1 MFARP
6 RGRAPRRRRGRRER
20 RTLSPHISSRPTSVP
35 PPPAPPPPPELGGG
49 AAAVTLSMTDV
60 AGDAPATSEQTSVYV
75 SVPTAV
81 GLTVWE
87 PLVGKGPDQLPDA
100 VQPEAFEEDQVI
112 VVEAPL
118 TMVFEARV
126 NVGAAG
132 GGPVTVN
139 VSDVACELPPE
150 LEHTM

>member
-1 MFARP
+1 MT
-6 RGRAPRRRRGRRER
+6 E
-20 RTLSPHISSRPTSVP
+20 SV
-35 PPPAPPPPPELGGG
+35 
-49 AAAVTLSMTDV
+49 TDV
-60 AGDAPATSEQTSVYV
+60 AGELPAPFAHASVYV

-87 PLVGKGPDQLPDA
+87 PLVAKAPPQLPDA

-118 TMVFEARV
+118 TMEVEARV

-132 GGPVTVN
+132 GGPVTVS
-139 VSDVACELPPE
+139 VSDVAWELPNE
-150 LEHTM
+150 LEQMIV

>member
-1 MFARP
+1 MFASSRRCRRRCE
-6 RGRAPRRRRGRRER
+6 RGRSER
-20 RTLSPHISSRPTSVP
+20 RVRSKHIASRPSSVASP
-35 PPPAPPPPPELGGG
+35 TAPPPPPPPDA
-49 AAAVTLSMTDV
+49 AAAVTESVTEVDGEV
-60 AGDAPATSEQTSVYV
+60 PAAFEQASAYV

-87 PLVGKGPDQLPDA
+87 PLVAKAPDQLPDE

-112 VVEAPL
+112 VVDAPL

-132 GGPVTVN
+132 GGPVTVS
-139 VSDVACELPPE
+139 VSDVACELPAE
-150 LEHTM
+150 FAHTIV